1 MTRLVEL
8 GARWE
13 LDAGQLAQLARVLEV
28 LADDASA
35 PTTVRTTAAVDVH
48 IADSLSGLQLDCV
61 RDARAIADLGSG
73 AGFPGIVLAI
83 ALPSASVALVE
94 SAARK
99 CAFLEALAHAACV
112 ANVRVVCARVEDW
125 REGLAV
131 HDLVVARALARLD
144 VVCEYAAP
152 LLTVGGSLVA
162 WKGSVADGEAEAA
175 ARAAELLGLGVGRTV
190 RSEPYS
196 GSVAHHLHVF
206 RKTQET
212 PAAYPRRTGVAA
224 KRPLGGPHR

>member
-1 MTRLVEL
+1 MTALVEL
-8 GARWE
+8 GARWD
-13 LDAGQLAQLARVLEV
+13 LDPGQVAQLARVLEL
-28 LADDASA
+28 LADDETA
-35 PTTVRTTAAVDVH
+35 PTSVRPPAAVDVH
-48 IADSLSGLQLDCV
+48 IADSLSALQLDCV
-61 RDARAIADLGSG
+61 RGAGAIADLGSG

-83 ALPSASVALVE
+83 ALPRASVALVE

-99 CAFLEALAHAACV
+99 CVFLEALATTAGV
-112 ANVRVVCARVEDW
+112 ANARVVCARAEEW
-125 REGLAV
+125 RDGLAA

-152 LLTVGGSLVA
+152 LLAVGGSLVA
-162 WKGSVADGEAEAA
+162 WKGSVSDGEAEAA
-175 ARAAELLGLGVGRTV
+175 ARAAKLLGLVADRTV

-212 PAAYPRRTGVAA
+212 PAAFPRRTGVAA
-224 KRPLGGPHR
+224 KRPIGSPDR

>member
-13 LDAGQLAQLARVLEV
+13 LDAGQVSQLERVLEV
-28 LADDASA
+28 LVDDETA
-35 PTTVRTTAAVDVH
+35 PTTVRGAGAVDVH

-61 RDARAIADLGSG
+61 RGAATIADLGSG
-73 AGFPGIVLAI
+73 PGFPGIVLAI
-83 ALPSASVALVE
+83 ALPAASVALVE

-99 CAFLEALAHAACV
+99 CAFLEALATAARV
-112 ANVRVVCARVEDW
+112 DNVRVVCARAEEW
-125 REGLAV
+125 RDGLAV
-131 HDLVVARALARLD
+131 HDLVVARAVARLD

-162 WKGSVADGEAEAA
+162 WKGSVSAGEAEAA
-175 ARAAELLGLGVGRTV
+175 AHAAELLGLVVDRTV

-212 PAAYPRRTGVAA
+212 PAAFPRRTGVAA